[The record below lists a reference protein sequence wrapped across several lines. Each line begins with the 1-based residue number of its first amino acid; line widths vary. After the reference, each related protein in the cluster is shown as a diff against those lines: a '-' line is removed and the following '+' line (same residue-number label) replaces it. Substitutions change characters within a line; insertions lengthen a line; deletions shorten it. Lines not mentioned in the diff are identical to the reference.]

1 MTTIRQSITAAIEAK
16 QVEINKA
23 SAELNTLQ
31 LKLTNADAQFQQFLE
46 NDIEQVRGWFTNVAD
61 HLKNFVENA

>member
-1 MTTIRQSITAAIEAK
+1 MTTLRQSITAAIEAK

-23 SAELNTLQ
+23 SAELNALQ
-31 LKLTNADAQFQQFLE
+31 LKLTNADSEFQQFLE
-46 NDIEQVRGWFTNVAD
+46 HDVDQVRGWFVSVAD